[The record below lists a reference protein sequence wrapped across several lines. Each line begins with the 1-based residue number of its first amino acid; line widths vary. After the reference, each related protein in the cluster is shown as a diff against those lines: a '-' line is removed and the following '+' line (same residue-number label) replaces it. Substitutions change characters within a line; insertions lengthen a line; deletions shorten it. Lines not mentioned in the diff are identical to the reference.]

1 MAARNTINRITSR
14 IDELTERLTPN
25 RGLITIGGCDEAEC
39 RRQLK
44 EIEAAGRLAGRQVR
58 FIITGVP
65 RADGCTRVWGLDQC

>member
-1 MAARNTINRITSR
+1 MAPRNTIGRLTSR
-14 IDELTERLTPN
+14 IDALADRLTPS

-44 EIEAAGRLAGRQVR
+44 EIEAAGQLAGRQVR

-65 RADGCTRVWGLDQC
+65 RAEGCTRVLGLDQC